1 MSPLTLP
8 ILGLVLLAAVAHAAW
23 NLLAVLAEGEGRLRF
38 AASAAI
44 VVGVVALT
52 VG

>member
-1 MSPLTLP
+1 MTPGQRPRATDDATFAIAPGPL
-8 ILGLVLLAAVAHAAW
+8 GYWEAFVH
-23 NLLAVLAEGEGRLRF
+23 GRQRRF